1 MDIKIKSEEKMK
13 TKKFEKKLLLNKKT
27 ISNLSNGQLSDVK
40 GGVLTLNTYVTVCS
54 CTIHYD
60 CIYTCAQPKEP

>member
-1 MDIKIKSEEKMK
+1 MK

-40 GGVLTLNTYVTVCS
+40 GGRPILNTNDTVCS
-54 CTIHYD
+54 CLTYWWD
-60 CIYTCAQPKEP
+60 CKNGCL